1 MREWQWV
8 SRQVLEAVHERQIA
22 EHGGGVGLRDGN
34 ALESA
39 LSRPLNLAQY
49 GEPDAA
55 ELAASLAF
63 GLAKNH
69 PFVDGNKRSAWVGAR
84 LFLRLNGVDLTF
96 DRAEATVMVQQL
108 AAGQLTEGEVAQWFR
123 QRIGAMPD

>member
-22 EHGGGVGLRDGN
+22 EHGGGVGLRDEN

-39 LSRPLNLAQY
+39 LSRPLNLAKY

-63 GLAKNH
+63 GLAKTH
-69 PFVDGNKRSAWVGAR
+69 PVVDGNKRSAWVGAR
-84 LFLRLNGVDLTF
+84 LFLRLNGVNLMF

-108 AAGQLTEGEVAQWFR
+108 ASGELSESQVAQWFR
-123 QRIGAMPD
+123 ERIEATPD

>member
-22 EHGGGVGLRDGN
+22 EHGGGVGLRDEN

-39 LSRPLNLAQY
+39 LSRPLNLAKY

-84 LFLRLNGVDLTF
+84 LILRLNGVDLTF
-96 DRAEATVMVQQL
+96 DRADATVMVQQL
-108 AAGQLTEGEVAQWFR
+108 AAGELTEGEVAQWFR
-123 QRIGAMPD
+123 QRIEATSD

>member
-1 MREWQWV
+1 MREWKWV

-22 EHGGGVGLRDGN
+22 EHGGGVGLRDEN

-39 LSRPLNLAQY
+39 LSRPLNLALY

-84 LFLRLNGVDLTF
+84 LFLRLNGVNLMF
-96 DRAEATVMVQQL
+96 NRAEATVMVQQL

-123 QRIGAMPD
+123 QRIETTPN